1 MFVRW
6 KKRQLSSDINTPE
19 ARNISLYA
27 VLVENH
33 RIEGKTRQT
42 VVKYLGYINEAHL
55 GDTLHQERFWQQVMG
70 NLRTLGMEESKE
82 DYRRIVSKLLEV
94 VPNPHP
100 PAEPAKLSAPTESSE
115 PPTPSPD
122 TTA

>member
-6 KKRQLSSDINTPE
+6 KKRQLSSDINNPE

-33 RIEGKTRQT
+33 RIEGKTRQK

-55 GDTLHQERFWQQVMG
+55 GETLHQRRFWQQVTG
-70 NLRTLGMEESKE
+70 NLRMLGMQEEQD
-82 DYRRIVSKLLEV
+82 DYRRIVSRLLAV
-94 VPNPHP
+94 VPNPDSQDAP
-100 PAEPAKLSAPTESSE
+100 SAPAPALPEVN
-115 PPTPSPD
+115 
-122 TTA
+122 A